1 MNIKFDTKIN
11 TYHDEYSLQWTQ
23 IKQIQNVKTKYQQK
37 MERVIVEAK
46 TKNFFWSTSHRTTT
60 VISTKPLRKSS
71 SKSLYSVLLLR
82 NLM

>member
-23 IKQIQNVKTKYQQK
+23 IKQIQNAKTKYQQK

-46 TKNFFWSTSHRTTT
+46 TKSFFWSISDRTTT
-60 VISTKPLRKSS
+60 VISTKPFIRKSS
-71 SKSLYSVLLLR
+71 SKSLYECCYHEI
-82 NLM
+82 